1 MYKIPLH
8 IIEGFLNS
16 LEQSNDLLKGMVGS
30 DRSAEVYAAIA
41 ENNKQIELIKTNFT
55 FGYEHKG

>member
-16 LEQSNDLLKGMVGS
+16 LEQSNELLKGMVGS
-30 DRSAEVYAAIA
+30 DRSAEVNAAIA
-41 ENNKQIELIKTNFT
+41 ENNKQIELIKTNYT
-55 FGYEHKG
+55 FGYEHKR

>member
-16 LEQSNDLLKGMVGS
+16 LEQSNKVLKNIAQTNGS
-30 DRSAEVYAAIA
+30 LSIQGAIA
-41 ENNKQIELIKTNFT
+41 ENEKQIELIKLNYT
-55 FGYEHKG
+55 FAYENKG